1 MNRTIRLLRQAVD
14 ALLSNRQRS
23 FLMMLG
29 LIIGIAALTAV
40 ICIGQGTRARIM
52 DMVAKQGWDLIMV
65 RAGAARQ
72 VFAPTT
78 DRTIASLM
86 EADAQAIENTLGN
99 IRYVSAVQ
107 NQRGWEV
114 VHGDTS
120 VKTRIFGVG
129 PTWHYIRRRPVENGE
144 FISEADVV
152 NMAKVAILGFRTAR
166 LLFGDADPV
175 GQTIRIGKEAFQVK
189 GVFVEAGITPGGD
202 DWDDRIVIPLTTA
215 ARRLFGRLYLEQ
227 IVIQVR
233 DARVLPQTVAQIQ
246 TLLRERHQIRPGAE
260 DDFFVRGPEDVKEAA
275 LTTSTTLTT
284 LLIALAAIAL
294 LAGGVV
300 IMNLMLISV
309 SQRVHEIGLR
319 RAVGARQRDIL
330 GQFFFETLCVA
341 FAGGALGAAGGATVA
356 TLLGWAGVATNRITW
371 VPFAAA
377 IAVCGLVA
385 LVFGL
390 YPAHKA
396 SRMDPAV
403 ALKTQGL

>member
-14 ALLSNRQRS
+14 ALVSHRQRS

-29 LIIGIAALTAV
+29 LIVGIAALTAV
-40 ICIGQGTRARIM
+40 ICLGQGTRARIM

-72 VFAPTT
+72 VFAPTS

-129 PTWHYIRRRPVENGE
+129 PTWHHIRRRLVENGE
-144 FISEADVV
+144 FITEADVV

-215 ARRLFGRLYLEQ
+215 SRRLFGRLYLEQ

-233 DARVLPQTVAQIQ
+233 DARALPQTVAQIQ
-246 TLLRERHQIRPGAE
+246 ALLRERHQIRRGTE
-260 DDFFVRGPEDVKEAA
+260 DDFFVRGPEDVKEVA
-275 LTTSTTLTT
+275 LTTSSTLTT

-341 FAGGALGAAGGATVA
+341 FAGGVLGAAGGVAVA

-371 VPFAAA
+371 IPFAAA
-377 IAVCGLVA
+377 VVACGFVA

-390 YPAHKA
+390 YPARKA

-403 ALKTQGL
+403 ALKTKGL

>member
-1 MNRTIRLLRQAVD
+1 MNRAIRLFRQAID
-14 ALLSNRQRS
+14 ALLSSRQRS

-40 ICIGQGTRARIM
+40 ICIGQGTSARIM
-52 DMVAKQGWDLIMV
+52 DMVAKQGWDLIMI

-72 VFAPTT
+72 VFAPTM
-78 DRTIASLM
+78 DRTIASLT
-86 EADAQAIENTLGN
+86 EADAQAIENSLGN
-99 IRYVSAVQ
+99 TRYISPVQ

-114 VHGDTS
+114 IHGDTS

-129 PTWHYIRRRPVENGE
+129 PTWHHIRRRPVEQGE
-144 FISEADVV
+144 FITEADVV
-152 NMAKVAILGFRTAR
+152 NMAKVAVLGFRTAKM
-166 LLFGDADPV
+166 LFGGTDPV

-202 DWDDRIVIPLTTA
+202 DWDDRIVIPLTTST
-215 ARRLFGRLYLEQ
+215 RRLFGRLYLEQ

-233 DARVLPQTVAQIQ
+233 DARKLSQTVGQIQ
-246 TLLRERHQIRPGAE
+246 QLLRERHQIQPGAE

-275 LTTSTTLTT
+275 LTTSSTLTT
-284 LLIALAAIAL
+284 LLVVLSAIAL

-319 RAVGARQRDIL
+319 RTVGARERDIL
-330 GQFFFETLCVA
+330 GQFLFEALCVA
-341 FAGGALGAAGGATVA
+341 LAGGLLGAAGGVA
-356 TLLGWAGVATNRITW
+356 VASLLAWAGVATSQITW
-371 VPFAAA
+371 IPFATA
-377 IAVCGLVA
+377 IGACCLIA

-390 YPAHKA
+390 APARRA
-396 SRMDPAV
+396 ARLDPAV
-403 ALKTQGL
+403 ALRTKGL

>member
-1 MNRTIRLLRQAVD
+1 MNRTVRLFRQAIGT
-14 ALLSNRQRS
+14 LLSNPQRS

-29 LIIGIAALTAV
+29 LIIGVAALTAV
-40 ICIGQGTRARIM
+40 ICIGEGTRARVM

-78 DRTIASLM
+78 DRTIASLV
-86 EADAQAIENTLGN
+86 EADAQAIERTIGN

-114 VHGDTS
+114 VFGNAS

-129 PTWHYIRRRPVENGE
+129 PDWHHIRRRAVEHGE

-152 NMAKVAILGFRTAR
+152 NMSKVAVLGFRTAR
-166 LLFGDADPV
+166 VLFGGDNPV

-215 ARRLFGRLYLEQ
+215 SRRLFGRLYLEQ

-233 DARVLPQTVAQIQ
+233 DARTLPRTVEQVQ
-246 TLLRERHQIRPGAE
+246 QLLRERHQIRSAAE

-275 LTTSTTLTT
+275 LTTSSTLTT
-284 LLIALAAIAL
+284 LLIALAAVAL

-300 IMNLMLISV
+300 IMNLMLIWV

-319 RAVGARQRDIL
+319 RALGARQRDIL
-330 GQFFFETLCVA
+330 GQFLIEALCVTLG
-341 FAGGALGAAGGATVA
+341 GGALGAACGVLGAA
-356 TLLGWAGVATNRITW
+356 LLSWAGVATSRISW
-371 VPFAAA
+371 MPFAAA
-377 IAVCGLVA
+377 MLACGLVA

-390 YPAHKA
+390 YPARKA

-403 ALKTQGL
+403 ALKTKGQ

>member
-1 MNRTIRLLRQAVD
+1 MNRTLRLFRQAIGT
-14 ALLSNRQRS
+14 LLSNPQRS
-23 FLMMLG
+23 FLMTLG
-29 LIIGIAALTAV
+29 LILGVAALTAV
-40 ICIGQGTRARIM
+40 ICIGEGTRARVM

-78 DRTIASLM
+78 DRTIASLV
-86 EADAQAIENTLGN
+86 EADAQAIENTIGN

-114 VHGDTS
+114 VFGNTS
-120 VKTRIFGVG
+120 LKTRIFGVG
-129 PTWHYIRRRPVENGE
+129 PDWHYIRRRPVEKGE

-152 NMAKVAILGFRTAR
+152 NMSRVAVLGFRTAK
-166 LLFGDADPV
+166 LLFGGADPV

-215 ARRLFGRLYLEQ
+215 SRRLFGRLYLEQ

-233 DARVLPQTVAQIQ
+233 DARSLPRTVDEVQR
-246 TLLRERHQIRPGAE
+246 LLRDRHQLRQGAE

-275 LTTSTTLTT
+275 LATSSTLTT
-284 LLIALAAIAL
+284 LLIALSAVAL
-294 LAGGVV
+294 VAGGVM
-300 IMNLMLISV
+300 IMNLMLLSV

-319 RAVGARQRDIL
+319 RALGARQQDIL
-330 GQFFFETLCVA
+330 AQFLIETLCITL
-341 FAGGALGAAGGATVA
+341 AGGALGAALGVLGAS
-356 TLLGWAGVATNRITW
+356 LLSWAGVATSRITW
-371 VPFAAA
+371 MPFAAA
-377 IAVCGLVA
+377 ILACGLVA
-385 LVFGL
+385 LVFGQ
-390 YPAHKA
+390 YPARRA

-403 ALKTQGL
+403 ALKTKGQ

>member
-1 MNRTIRLLRQAVD
+1 MNRTFRLLRQAVN
-14 ALLSNRQRS
+14 ALLSHRQRS

-29 LIIGIAALTAV
+29 LIVGIAALTTV
-40 ICIGQGTRARIM
+40 ICLGEGTRARVM

-72 VFAPTT
+72 VFAPTA
-78 DRTIASLM
+78 DRTIASLV
-86 EADAQAIENTLGN
+86 EADAQAIQNTIGN

-114 VHGDTS
+114 VFGNAS

-129 PTWHYIRRRPVENGE
+129 PDWHYIRRRPVERGE
-144 FISEADVV
+144 FITDADVV
-152 NMAKVAILGFRTAR
+152 NMSKVAVLGFRTAKV
-166 LLFGDADPV
+166 LFGGDNPV
-175 GQTIRIGKEAFQVK
+175 GQTIRIGKEAFLVK

-215 ARRLFGRLYLEQ
+215 SRRLFGRVYLEQ

-233 DARVLPQTVAQIQ
+233 DARALPRTVEQVQ
-246 TLLRERHQIRPGAE
+246 QLLRERHQIRSAAE

-275 LTTSTTLTT
+275 LSTSSTLTT

-309 SQRVHEIGLR
+309 SQRIHEIGLR
-319 RAVGARQRDIL
+319 RAVGARRRDIL
-330 GQFFFETLCVA
+330 AQFFFETLCVA
-341 FAGGALGAAGGATVA
+341 LAGGALGGALGVAVA
-356 TLLGWAGVATNRITW
+356 TLLGWAGVAANRITW
-371 VPFAAA
+371 IPFAAA
-377 IAVCGLVA
+377 IAACALVA

-390 YPAHKA
+390 YPARKA
-396 SRMDPAV
+396 SRMDPAA
-403 ALKTQGL
+403 ALRKQAL

>member
-1 MNRTIRLLRQAVD
+1 MNRTFRLLRQAVN
-14 ALLSNRQRS
+14 ALLSHRQRS

-29 LIIGIAALTAV
+29 LIVGIAALTTV
-40 ICIGQGTRARIM
+40 ICLGEGTRARVM

-72 VFAPTT
+72 VFAPTA
-78 DRTIASLM
+78 DRTIASLV
-86 EADAQAIENTLGN
+86 EADAQAIQNTIGN

-114 VHGDTS
+114 VFGNAS

-129 PTWHYIRRRPVENGE
+129 PDWHYIRRRPVERGE
-144 FISEADVV
+144 FITDADVV
-152 NMAKVAILGFRTAR
+152 NMSKVAVLGFRTAKV
-166 LLFGDADPV
+166 LFGGDNPV
-175 GQTIRIGKEAFQVK
+175 GQTIRIGKEAFLVK

-215 ARRLFGRLYLEQ
+215 SRRLFGRVFLEQ

-233 DARVLPQTVAQIQ
+233 DARALPRTVEQVQ
-246 TLLRERHQIRPGAE
+246 QLLRERHQIRSAAE

-275 LTTSTTLTT
+275 LSTSSTLTT

-309 SQRVHEIGLR
+309 SQRIHEIGLR
-319 RAVGARQRDIL
+319 RAVGARRRDIL
-330 GQFFFETLCVA
+330 AQFFFETLCVA
-341 FAGGALGAAGGATVA
+341 LAGGALGGALGVAVA
-356 TLLGWAGVATNRITW
+356 TLLGWAGVAANRITW
-371 VPFAAA
+371 IPFAAA
-377 IAVCGLVA
+377 IAACALVA

-390 YPAHKA
+390 YPARKA
-396 SRMDPAV
+396 SRMDPAA
-403 ALKTQGL
+403 ALRKQAL

>member
-1 MNRTIRLLRQAVD
+1 MTRTLRLFRQAID
-14 ALLSNRQRS
+14 TLLSNPQRS

-29 LIIGIAALTAV
+29 LIIGVAALTAV
-40 ICIGQGTRARIM
+40 ICIGDGTRARVM

-78 DRTIASLM
+78 DRTIASLV
-86 EADAQAIENTLGN
+86 EADAQAIENTIGN

-114 VHGDTS
+114 VFGNTS
-120 VKTRIFGVG
+120 LKTRIFGVG
-129 PTWHYIRRRPVENGE
+129 PDWHYIRRRPVEHGE
-144 FISEADVV
+144 FISESDVV
-152 NMAKVAILGFRTAR
+152 NMSKVAVLGFRTANV
-166 LLFGDADPV
+166 LFGGDNPV

-215 ARRLFGRLYLEQ
+215 SRRLFGRLYLEQ

-233 DARVLPQTVAQIQ
+233 DARRLPETVDQVER
-246 TLLRERHQIRPGAE
+246 LLRERHQIRAAAD

-275 LTTSTTLTT
+275 LTTSSTLTT
-284 LLIALAAIAL
+284 LLIALAAVAL

-319 RAVGARQRDIL
+319 RAMGARQQDIL
-330 GQFFFETLCVA
+330 AQFLIEALCVTLV
-341 FAGGALGAAGGATVA
+341 GGVLGAAGGVLGAS
-356 TLLGWAGVATNRITW
+356 LLSWAGVATSRITW
-371 VPFAAA
+371 MPFAAA
-377 IAVCGLVA
+377 IFACGLVA

-390 YPAHKA
+390 YPARKA
-396 SRMDPAV
+396 SLMDPAV
-403 ALKTQGL
+403 ALKTKGQ

>member
-1 MNRTIRLLRQAVD
+1 MNRTFRLLRQAVD
-14 ALLSNRQRS
+14 ALLSHRQRS

-29 LIIGIAALTAV
+29 LIVGIAALTTV
-40 ICIGQGTRARIM
+40 ICLGEGTRARVM

-72 VFAPTT
+72 VFAPTA
-78 DRTIASLM
+78 DRTIASLV
-86 EADAQAIENTLGN
+86 EADAQAIQNTIGN

-114 VHGDTS
+114 VFGNAS

-129 PTWHYIRRRPVENGE
+129 PDWHYIRRRPVERGE
-144 FISEADVV
+144 FITDADVV
-152 NMAKVAILGFRTAR
+152 NMSKVAVLGFRTAKV
-166 LLFGDADPV
+166 LFGGDNPV
-175 GQTIRIGKEAFQVK
+175 GQTIRIGKEAFLVK

-215 ARRLFGRLYLEQ
+215 SRRLFGRVYLEQ

-233 DARVLPQTVAQIQ
+233 DARALPRTVEQVQ
-246 TLLRERHQIRPGAE
+246 QLLRERHQIRSAAE

-275 LTTSTTLTT
+275 LSTSSTLTT

-309 SQRVHEIGLR
+309 SQRIHEIGLR
-319 RAVGARQRDIL
+319 RAVGARRRDIL
-330 GQFFFETLCVA
+330 AQFFFETLCVA
-341 FAGGALGAAGGATVA
+341 LAGGALGGALGVAVA
-356 TLLGWAGVATNRITW
+356 TLLGWAGVAANRITW
-371 VPFAAA
+371 IPFAAA
-377 IAVCGLVA
+377 IAACALVA

-390 YPAHKA
+390 YPARKA
-396 SRMDPAV
+396 SRMDPAA
-403 ALKTQGL
+403 ALRKQAL

>member
-1 MNRTIRLLRQAVD
+1 MNRTIRLLRQAID

-29 LIIGIAALTAV
+29 LIVGIAALTAV
-40 ICIGQGTRARIM
+40 ICLGQGTRARIM

-72 VFAPTT
+72 VFAPTS

-86 EADAQAIENTLGN
+86 EADAQAIENNLGN

-107 NQRGWEV
+107 NQRGWEIV
-114 VHGDTS
+114 RGDTS
-120 VKTRIFGVG
+120 VKTRVFGVG
-129 PTWHYIRRRPVENGE
+129 PTWHHIRRRQVENGE
-144 FISEADVV
+144 FITETDVV

-215 ARRLFGRLYLEQ
+215 SRRLFGRLYLEQ

-233 DARVLPQTVAQIQ
+233 DARALPQTVAQIQ
-246 TLLRERHQIRPGAE
+246 ALLRERHQIRRGTE
-260 DDFFVRGPEDVKEAA
+260 DDFFVRGPEDVKEVA
-275 LTTSTTLTT
+275 LTTSSTLTT

-341 FAGGALGAAGGATVA
+341 FAGGVLGAAGGVAVA

-371 VPFAAA
+371 IPFAAA
-377 IAVCGLVA
+377 VVACGFVA

-390 YPAHKA
+390 YPARKA

-403 ALKTQGL
+403 ALKTKGL